1 MTTLRINWLS
11 QSAQVLKHDADLHRE
26 WDRLNTARGD
36 LPFLSADATE
46 SALTVFGTGKECL
59 LVGRQNGAIVAMFV
73 LAPAGKMRW
82 QTFQPSQ
89 IPLGAWVA
97 EPQFAI
103 DDLARSLIRGPLGLC
118 LVLSI
123 TQIDPLFAERAPD
136 AEDCRH
142 DDYIDTGWI
151 DIRGSFEDYWAAR
164 GKNLRQNMRKQ
175 RAKLLADGIATTMRV
190 TRDPADMPR
199 AIAEYGRLESSG
211 WKAEKGTA
219 IHPDNDQ
226 GRFYL
231 ALLGKAALRGEAVV
245 YEYQFDD
252 RVVAMNLCLERHG
265 NLVVLKTTYDES
277 IKNFSP
283 AFLLRQDELEMLHRT
298 GETHRLEYYGRLME
312 WHTRWTDNK
321 RGIYHLTMYRWPL
334 LKRLAARRQEAAS
347 QGAAAAPATP
357 TDQSSEVQP

>member
-1 MTTLRINWLS
+1 MTILRIQWQR
-11 QSAQVLKHDADLHRE
+11 QSAQAMQQDAVLRRE
-26 WDRLNTARGD
+26 WDRLNGARGD
-36 LPFLSADATE
+36 LPFLGADATQA
-46 SALTVFGTGKECL
+46 ALSVFGTGEECL
-59 LVGRQNGAIVAMFV
+59 LVGRQDGAVVAMFV
-73 LAPAGKMRW
+73 LAPTGKMRW

-97 EPQFAI
+97 EPHLPIA
-103 DDLARSLIRGPLGLC
+103 DLARSLIRGPLGLC
-118 LVLSI
+118 LVLSV
-123 TQIDPLFAERAPD
+123 TQIDPLFAPRGAD
-136 AEDCRH
+136 AADCRH

-151 DIRGSFEDYWAAR
+151 DIRGSFDDYWAAR

-175 RAKLLADGIATTMRV
+175 RAKLLTEGIATTMRI
-190 TRDPADMPR
+190 TREAADIAG

-231 ALLGKAALRGEAVV
+231 ALLGNAALRGEAIV
-245 YEYQFDD
+245 YEYLFDD
-252 RVVAMNLCLERHG
+252 RVVAMNLCLERGG
-265 NLVVLKTTYDES
+265 NLIVLKTTYDES

-334 LKRLAARRQEAAS
+334 LKRLAARRQEAAAS
-347 QGAAAAPATP
+347 DTPPAAASHAAE
-357 TDQSSEVQP
+357 DS